1 MLWWALAGFFLW
13 LAFREIYHGFVPRKG
28 FSQPHEIFKSYVLIT
43 LLIAAA
49 IAYTPLRY
57 WHFERFLTGKARILS
72 ESDKATVHCNTLFD
86 TLFDPN
92 SLAAGHANPW
102 TGEIVLQK
110 PWCGV
115 LMDYLRHPEEMDPQG
130 IASLNLFVHETMHI
144 RGELNEAVT
153 ECQAIQRHYRA
164 ARLLGIDSDTVARQ
178 SGLLYYQSQY
188 QDRGRIG
195 GMQAAYYSDQC
206 APGKAMDENLAD
218 STWNP

>member
-1 MLWWALAGFFLW
+1 MLWWTLAGFFLW
-13 LAFREIYHGFVPRKG
+13 LALRELYHGVVPKKG
-28 FSQPHEIFKSYVLIT
+28 FSQPHDVFKSYVLIM
-43 LLIAAA
+43 LSLAAA
-49 IAYTPLRY
+49 FAYTPVRY
-57 WHFERFLTGKARILS
+57 WQFERFLTAKARILS
-72 ESDKATVHCNTLFD
+72 ESDRATVHCNTLFD

-92 SLAAGHANPW
+92 SLAAGHANPLS
-102 TGEIVLQK
+102 GEIVLQK

-115 LMDYLRHPEEMDPQG
+115 LMAHLRNPEDMDPQG

-144 RGELNEAVT
+144 RGELNEAAT

-164 ARLLGIDSDTVARQ
+164 ARLLGYASDALARQ
-178 SGLLYYQSQY
+178 SGMHYYQSLY

-206 APGKAMDENLAD
+206 APGKALDEELAD